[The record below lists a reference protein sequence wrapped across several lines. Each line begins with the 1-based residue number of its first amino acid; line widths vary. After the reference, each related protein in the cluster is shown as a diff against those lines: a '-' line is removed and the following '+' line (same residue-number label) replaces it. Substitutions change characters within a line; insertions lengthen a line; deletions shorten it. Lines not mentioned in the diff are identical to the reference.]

1 VCGDYFFS
9 VSTTLIG
16 LFILLAAHYN
26 LLIPTNP
33 VRSITMLI
41 HSLSRSVRLG
51 LGLCTLLS
59 ASTLMAQAAGDGVF
73 KAGDPLGAANE
84 AGTWAPLSSN
94 VKIYGSFRFAE
105 SCTFDP
111 QRNLILAMNAGIAN
125 ELQENDGYVSLINPD
140 GSVHTAKWIGA
151 TRDGLTLHH
160 PLGSAIQ
167 GRTLYTVDGIILR
180 TFDLDTGAPKQAIE
194 LEGASFLNGIGVAAD
209 GTAYISNTRPPE
221 RIYKVTAGGEVS
233 VFVDGA
239 PLATPN
245 GVAID
250 GDGNIV
256 VVNIANNAVLTFNT
270 AGNLVKTEHAV
281 EGGNDGLVIT
291 EDGTKYVSS
300 VRFGSVSRIR
310 PGQSAE
316 IIASGIPS
324 AASMCYDSVQKQLV
338 IPLNPNDALAF
349 IPL

>member
-1 VCGDYFFS
+1 MK
-9 VSTTLIG
+9 ST
-16 LFILLAAHYN
+16 ILGTALMLTLAAGG
-26 LLIPTNP
+26 TQ
-33 VRSITMLI
+33 
-41 HSLSRSVRLG
+41 
-51 LGLCTLLS
+51 
-59 ASTLMAQAAGDGVF
+59 AQQAGSGEF
-73 KAGDPLGAANE
+73 QAGRPLGSVNE
-84 AGTWAPLSSN
+84 AGTWTPLSAN
-94 VKIYGSFRFAE
+94 VKVYGAIRYAE

-125 ELQENDGYVSLINPD
+125 NLQENDGFVSLLHPD

-151 TRDGLTLHH
+151 TRDGLTLNH

-167 GRTLYTVDGIILR
+167 GGKLYTVDGTVLR
-180 TFDLDTGAPKQAIE
+180 IFDLASGRPLDAIE
-194 LEGASFLNGIGVAAD
+194 VEGATFLNGIGVAAD
-209 GTAYISNTRPPE
+209 GTAYISNSTAPQ
-221 RIYKVTAGGEVS
+221 RIIKVTAAGEVS
-233 VFVDGA
+233 VFVEGA

-250 GDGNIV
+250 LDGNIV
-256 VVNIANNAVLTFNT
+256 VVNIADNAVLTFNP
-270 AGNLVKTEHAV
+270 AGDLVKTEHAV
-281 EGGNDGLVIT
+281 EGGNDGVVIT

-310 PGQSAE
+310 PGQPAE

-349 IPL
+349 IPLQ